1 MEKISYNKVL
11 KNKNFFLL
19 WIAQAITSF
28 GDSLS
33 TIALIGLIVWF
44 TKGAKEINMMWLM
57 LSLLIPQVI
66 FGPIAGVF
74 VDRWKR
80 KWIMVASDLIRAILV
95 FLIIFTQATYQVFL
109 IAFFVSL
116 VDIFF
121 FPARSS
127 ILPNIVDKKEL
138 IVANSLLSSTGEFM
152 NLIGPAIAGV
162 IIGIFGIK
170 LAFIIDALTFLL
182 SGIAIF
188 FISVKEESREEKMG
202 IKTIFLELKEGITYI
217 KTSKKLS
224 FMCLVFGAM
233 MIAGGTINLIL
244 PIFVS
249 EVLHKGT
256 KEFGFLMSANG
267 LGIIIGSLLSG
278 RLGQKIEKTKL
289 ITFAIILCGI
299 NSIIFA
305 LNSIFLIGLL
315 LFVINGLTNGL
326 WEVSASTI
334 FQEETDDKNRGKV
347 FSVVGAITGSTN
359 IFSSGMAGIL
369 AKILGTKVLFVIS
382 GLFMSVIGILGKIRR

>member
-19 WIAQAITSF
+19 WIAQAVTSF

-33 TIALIGLIVWF
+33 TIAFIGLIVWF

-57 LSLLIPQVI
+57 FSLLIPQVI

-74 VDRWKR
+74 IDRWKR

-162 IIGIFGIK
+162 IIGLFGIK

-182 SGIAIF
+182 SGIAVF

-244 PIFVS
+244 PIFVG
-249 EVLHKGT
+249 EVLHRGT